1 MNKFWKNWNV
11 LLWVAFACFA
21 VISIVWATEDMGS
34 RPYKFDGTITHN
46 NNMTRTGTLTQTGA
60 ATVTGAV
67 TITGDVAI
75 TGGLSV
81 SDEITVPLY
90 YHDSAT
96 GALTWTT
103 AYGGMLVCSGTTAT
117 AITLPAITAAM
128 NGYEFTLKNQSGAT
142 TRTVTPTSAY
152 IEATQGTMTGT
163 SDANVDAAGDVRT
176 WVAVHSDYLSG
187 TTSVWMIK
195 SDKIQ

>member
-81 SDEITVPLY
+81 SDEIIVPPY
-90 YHDSAT
+90 EYASTA

-103 AYGGMLVCSGTTAT
+103 AYGHVVICSGSTESSIALPT
-117 AITLPAITAAM
+117 ITSAM
-128 NGYEFTLKNQSGAT
+128 SGYIFTVKNQSGAT
-142 TRTVTPTSAY
+142 TRTLTPTAGVDA
-152 IEATQGTMTGT
+152 IESTRGTITGT
-163 SDANVDAAGDVRT
+163 SDTTIDAAGDVGT
-176 WVAVHSDYLSG
+176 WMALYRSG
-187 TTSVWMIK
+187 ASPYWVYIHKELT
-195 SDKIQ
+195 